1 MKKVVFLDR
10 DGVINID
17 KNDYTW
23 KISDFVFTR
32 NLFENLLKLKNNGFE
47 FIVITNQGGISKK
60 LYTKND
66 VFSLHSHMQQQFEE
80 NGVQLLDIYF
90 CPHHNAIEKC
100 LCRKS
105 NSLLLEKAIAKY
117 NISLKHSYFIGDNER
132 DIIAATKAGI
142 SGVKINTN
150 DEINNAVRFILQQ
163 NAE

>member
-66 VFSLHSHMQQQFEE
+66 VFSLHGHMQQQFEE

-100 LCRKS
+100 LCRKP